1 MKQIILILL
10 LSFSVTVNAQQ
21 KIKKCTVI
29 KTEKIGPHK
38 IKVIKKNNC
47 VNPPVITIRTYLK
60 KEWDKKQRKRKKRKN
75 D

>member
-21 KIKKCTVI
+21 KIKKCTVV

-47 VNPPVITIRTYLK
+47 VNPPVITIKTYLK

>member
-21 KIKKCTVI
+21 RIKKCTVV

-47 VNPPVITIRTYLK
+47 VNPPVITIKTYLK

>member
-21 KIKKCTVI
+21 RIKKCTVV

-38 IKVIKKNNC
+38 IKVIKKRREATMAVTFND
-47 VNPPVITIRTYLK
+47 IK
-60 KEWDKKQRKRKKRKN
+60 KKKY
-75 D
+75 

>member
-1 MKQIILILL
+1 MKKIILILL

-21 KIKKCTVI
+21 RIKKCTVI

-47 VNPPVITIRTYLK
+47 VNPPVITIKTYLK
-60 KEWDKKQRKRKKRKN
+60 KEWDKKQKKRKKRKN

>member
-21 KIKKCTVI
+21 KIKKCTVV

-47 VNPPVITIRTYLK
+47 VNPPVIIVKTYLK
-60 KEWDKKQRKRKKRKN
+60 KEWDKKQKKRKKRKN

>member
-21 KIKKCTVI
+21 KIKKCTII

-47 VNPPVITIRTYLK
+47 VNPPVITIKTYLK

>member
-21 KIKKCTVI
+21 KIKKCTVV

-47 VNPPVITIRTYLK
+47 VNPPVITIKTYLK
-60 KEWDKKQRKRKKRKN
+60 KEWDKKQKKRKKRKN

>member
-21 KIKKCTVI
+21 KIKKCTVV

-38 IKVIKKNNC
+38 VKVIKKNNC
-47 VNPPVITIRTYLK
+47 VNPPVITVKTLF
-60 KEWDKKQRKRKKRKN
+60 KKRVG
-75 D
+75 

>member
-21 KIKKCTVI
+21 RIKKCTVV

-47 VNPPVITIRTYLK
+47 VNPPVITVKTYLK
-60 KEWDKKQRKRKKRKN
+60 KEWDKKQKKRKKRKN

>member
-1 MKQIILILL
+1 MKQLILMLL

-21 KIKKCTVI
+21 KIKKCTVV

-47 VNPPVITIRTYLK
+47 VNPPDITIKTYLK

>member
-1 MKQIILILL
+1 MKKIILILL

-21 KIKKCTVI
+21 RIKKCTVI

-47 VNPPVITIRTYLK
+47 VNPPVITIKTYLK

>member
-21 KIKKCTVI
+21 RIKKCTVV

-47 VNPPVITIRTYLK
+47 VNPPVITVKHYLK

>member
-21 KIKKCTVI
+21 RIKKCTVI

-47 VNPPVITIRTYLK
+47 VNPPVITIKTYLK

>member
-21 KIKKCTVI
+21 RIKKCTVV

-47 VNPPVITIRTYLK
+47 VNPPVIIVKNYLK
-60 KEWDKKQRKRKKRKN
+60 KEWDKKQKKRKKRKN

>member
-21 KIKKCTVI
+21 RIKKCTII

-38 IKVIKKNNC
+38 IKVIEKNNC
-47 VNPPVITIRTYLK
+47 VNPPVITIKTYLK

>member
-38 IKVIKKNNC
+38 TRVIKKNNC
-47 VNPPVITIRTYLK
+47 VNPPVITIKTYLT
-60 KEWDKKQRKRKKRKN
+60 KEWEKKRKKRKKRKN

>member
-1 MKQIILILL
+1 MKQLILILL

-21 KIKKCTVI
+21 KIKKCTVV

-47 VNPPVITIRTYLK
+47 VNPPVITIKTYLK

>member
-1 MKQIILILL
+1 MKQLILILL

-21 KIKKCTVI
+21 KIKKCTVV

-47 VNPPVITIRTYLK
+47 VNPPVITIKTYLK
-60 KEWDKKQRKRKKRKN
+60 KEWDKKRKKRKKRKN

>member
-47 VNPPVITIRTYLK
+47 VNPPVITIKTYLK

>member
-21 KIKKCTVI
+21 KIKKCTII

-47 VNPPVITIRTYLK
+47 VNPPVITIKTYLK
-60 KEWDKKQRKRKKRKN
+60 KEWDKKQKKRKKRKN